1 MSKRAKMIS
10 FGIGFGPGL
19 RFFRILGHFFAIFSD
34 KNAAVV

>member
-1 MSKRAKMIS
+1 MSKRAKMTS

-19 RFFRILGHFFAIFSD
+19 RFFRILGHFFASD